1 MATVVIEKAKRP
13 VGRPKGRKDVHCV
26 NYHCD
31 SDIFEWISQNKGDK
45 SITQFINSIL
55 RKEAKL

>member
-1 MATVVIEKAKRP
+1 MKTIIIENQKRRR
-13 VGRPKGRKDVHCV
+13 GRPAGRKAVHCV

-31 SDIFEWISQNKGDK
+31 SDIFEWISENKGDK

-55 RKEAKL
+55 RKEAGL